1 MLKNLLFL
9 KKSAEVRRKLS
20 ILEKLA
26 IIIIV
31 IIIIIILMLVF
42 NRQLQQYYEAFK
54 AWYMSA

>member
-1 MLKNLLFL
+1 MTEE
-9 KKSAEVRRKLS
+9 KKGKRKLS
-20 ILEKLA
+20 ILEKFA

-54 AWYMSA
+54 AWYTNA